1 MSSKCRRGLQGGLIW
16 LAMCALFSASAAA
29 QAQLL
34 AVPGANAAALGANP
48 AGDDALRCLTLA
60 VAYEA
65 GNQPRIGQEA
75 VAEVVLNR
83 LAHPAFPKSV
93 CGVVWQG
100 WRRGSGCQFTFVCDG
115 ALQQRLADR
124 TVAAARQV
132 AQAAL
137 TGQAPR
143 RVAGALNYHAN
154 YVQPAWAAALGRV
167 AHIGAHVFYRPHPGG
182 KPEGAQQ
189 TAVWD
194 EPDHDLIARAY
205 ARYRAVDDGPGPAPL
220 PLPPPEAPSER
231 KVFAP
236 WGLALS
242 K

>member
-1 MSSKCRRGLQGGLIW
+1 MSSKCRKGLQGGLIW
-16 LAMCALFSASAAA
+16 AALLALSSGSAAA

-34 AVPGANAAALGANP
+34 PAPGANAAALGANP
-48 AGDDALRCLTLA
+48 AQGDALRCLTLA

-124 TVAAARQV
+124 TVMAARQV

-143 RVAGALNYHAN
+143 RVEGALNYHAD

-167 AHIGAHVFYRPHPGG
+167 AQIGAHVFYRPRSGG
-182 KPEGAQQ
+182 RAEGADQ

-194 EPDHDLIARAY
+194 EPDHDVIARAY
-205 ARYRAVDDGPGPAPL
+205 ARYRAVDDGPALAPL
-220 PLPPPEAPSER
+220 RLPPPEAPPER
-231 KVFAP
+231 QVFAP
-236 WGLALS
+236 WGLAIV